1 MINIC
6 RYEKCRQKPVM
17 PSHHPLRHDGTV
29 IRNSDFFEGLETFSR
44 RREWVKAVLRCLR
57 RKEAISPP
65 DQPIHSLQTLE
76 YLDMVGFKIM
86 RVIQFEE
93 TSDEWS
99 RHQASFVLYGT
110 KKIVNL
116 SEKLYP
122 QNQNGG
128 ALSGNHIIQETACGF
143 PRSYWHSVTLT

>member
-1 MINIC
+1 
-6 RYEKCRQKPVM
+6 
-17 PSHHPLRHDGTV
+17 
-29 IRNSDFFEGLETFSR
+29 
-44 RREWVKAVLRCLR
+44 
-57 RKEAISPP
+57 
-65 DQPIHSLQTLE
+65 
-76 YLDMVGFKIM
+76 MVGFKIM

-143 PRSYWHSVTLT
+143 PRSYWDSVALT